1 MIRKLKIITL
11 GLLSIVSWI
20 VLYTVTL
27 KYWLGL

>member
-11 GLLSIVSWI
+11 GLLAIISWI
-20 VLYTVTL
+20 TLYTVTI